1 MLYDIVIL
9 LYPYHKLLDIY
20 NLLLT
25 DKALSQYYRQEYI
38 WKYFTERQFTN
49 LTKVKPHITASIK
62 KEKTVRAD
70 QKNAMHNVHI
80 TIVFFDATSP
90 TETSRGVSKSNKFP
104 ACICCRESVARITK
118 KLKIKRFITNSGH
131 SELTGITSICGGRRL
146 TTATVSKTLKLTAG
160 FTVAYL

>member
-49 LTKVKPHITASIK
+49 LTKVNPHITNYYIWYSILLNTKHRCHICYQTLNNQENEGENILLLCDCLGLKNYLYAHKSCQYYTVK
-62 KEKTVRAD
+62 KGFHLYQYKCRYCQKT
-70 QKNAMHNVHI
+70 
-80 TIVFFDATSP
+80 
-90 TETSRGVSKSNKFP
+90 
-104 ACICCRESVARITK
+104 
-118 KLKIKRFITNSGH
+118 KLCLPI
-131 SELTGITSICGGRRL
+131 
-146 TTATVSKTLKLTAG
+146 KTLI
-160 FTVAYL
+160 